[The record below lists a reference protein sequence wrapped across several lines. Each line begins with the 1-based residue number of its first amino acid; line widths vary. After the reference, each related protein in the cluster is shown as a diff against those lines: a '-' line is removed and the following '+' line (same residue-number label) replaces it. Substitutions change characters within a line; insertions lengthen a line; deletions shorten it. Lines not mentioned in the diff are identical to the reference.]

1 MEKAAEPQRALRSIM
16 KHFLLEYLC
25 GYTNRCYMVCEKIMN
40 NEKDFCKI
48 QKPLGPG
55 DILGNTLH
63 IVC

>member
-1 MEKAAEPQRALRSIM
+1 M